1 MDRQQAYK
9 LRARK
14 LYGDVS
20 WTHKIQAK
28 QCDLYETRDTRLK
41 ILSIVLVALTSSG
54 IFSGLFLDS
63 RFVDVASAVL
73 AFASLF
79 VTIDREA
86 RGYEAKR
93 SACEQATN
101 NFLPLRTR
109 AERLYLKLCCPSEE
123 LDADERELDLLQ
135 EKYALLCS
143 IMPQTSAKATALAE
157 KAKASGE
164 MKILVDDNG

>member
-1 MDRQQAYK
+1 M
-9 LRARK
+9 
-14 LYGDVS
+14 
-20 WTHKIQAK
+20 
-28 QCDLYETRDTRLK
+28 YEARDTRLK

-54 IFSGLFLDS
+54 IFSGLFLDCK
-63 RFVDVASAVL
+63 FVDIASTVL
-73 AFASLF
+73 AFVSLF

-86 RGYEAKR
+86 RCYEARR
-93 SACEQATN
+93 STCEQATN
-101 NFLPLRTR
+101 NFLPLRAR
-109 AERLYLKLCCPSEE
+109 AEKLYLKLCCPSEE

-143 IMPQTSAKATALAE
+143 SMPQTSAKAAHLAD